1 MSREI
6 GGVHVCLQV
15 VFSNETTRRKME
27 AAIETIADAVADN
40 PWLGL
45 DDTVEQLITS
55 FEELQTIPD

>member
-1 MSREI
+1 
-6 GGVHVCLQV
+6 
-15 VFSNETTRRKME
+15 ME